1 MNEPKEV
8 QRKVGG
14 YNVTITLKGYNPDIK
29 NKILDLL
36 CDNFEHRVMNG
47 ARKGGNNRPVANNA
61 DEKDYKSDNG

>member
-1 MNEPKEV
+1 M
-8 QRKVGG
+8 
-14 YNVTITLKGYNPDIK
+14 TITFKGYNPDIK

>member
-1 MNEPKEV
+1 M
-8 QRKVGG
+8 
-14 YNVTITLKGYNPDIK
+14 TITFKGYNPDSK

-47 ARKGGNNRPVANNA
+47 AGKGGNNRPVANNA